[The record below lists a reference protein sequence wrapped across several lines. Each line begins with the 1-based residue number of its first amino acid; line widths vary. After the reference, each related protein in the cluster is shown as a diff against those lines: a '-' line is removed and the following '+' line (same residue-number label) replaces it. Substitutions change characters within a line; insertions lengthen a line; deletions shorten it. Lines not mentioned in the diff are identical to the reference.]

1 VSRQS
6 RRPLLLLSHRPG
18 PIRGIEIWAA
28 QAVLGKTIGL
38 VGGIEPL
45 HFLNLDLP
53 GLRAY
58 FEDLL
63 ERMDHRR
70 WILANSDNWS
80 VIAHCRS
87 RRSCAARRDLRGAG
101 RVCGQF
107 TPCRCC
113 L

>member
-1 VSRQS
+1 M
-6 RRPLLLLSHRPG
+6 
-18 PIRGIEIWAA
+18 
-28 QAVLGKTIGL
+28 LGKTIGL

-87 RRSCAARRDLRGAG
+87 RRSCADGGICGEQAG
-101 RVCGQF
+101 EIASSLHADSAFEDGRQI
-107 TPCRCC
+107 
-113 L
+113 